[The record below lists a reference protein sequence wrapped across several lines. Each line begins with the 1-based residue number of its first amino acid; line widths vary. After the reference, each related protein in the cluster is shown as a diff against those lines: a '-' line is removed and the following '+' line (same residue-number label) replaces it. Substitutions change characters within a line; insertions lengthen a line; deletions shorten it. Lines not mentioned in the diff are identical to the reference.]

1 MPYCDTKEPSAPSIG
16 GYRIISRIGQGGL
29 AEVYKAH
36 QPSLQRDVAIKVLS
50 AKYVHDSEV
59 VQRFE
64 REALVIA
71 RLNHPHIVQIIDRG
85 VLGGRY
91 YFVMEYVD
99 GADFRAVMADPAV
112 DLRTKLEMIRAVCQA
127 VEFAHKNGVVH
138 RDLKPANILVNRQGH
153 VKVADFGIAQ
163 LRDKPNHEATSANV
177 IMGTVAYMSP
187 EQKFSA
193 ATVTPAADIYA
204 LGVILYE
211 VCCGRKPEGRFQ
223 LPSEIDPHLPQA
235 FDEII
240 LKCLAENPADR
251 FASASAL
258 HDALAAVIEG
268 QAAPSDSTEIGTA
281 RVESFIGKCRFLD
294 TIKDDRFGAT
304 YLVENNETKR
314 LYIIKKNKRSRAG
327 LKEARLLSVLR
338 QPHIVTILG
347 AGGTAMTTVVV
358 TEYAPGGSLVD
369 RLGKSHTW
377 PEAMAIVAP
386 VAEALHFAH
395 KNMIIHGDLR
405 PSNILFDK
413 DDQVKVTDFGLPQH
427 YSGRKDWYAPPENKP
442 SRQGDI
448 YALGV
453 IMHLLLAGQR
463 PEYDHDGNPN
473 LKDLERR
480 VPQTVIGI
488 MKRMLAFN
496 VADRY
501 QSLESMLAEYHDFV
515 RSLDTP
521 TPGFEE
527 PDDQQSHRSRRWIR
541 VVVALAIIAII
552 SLAVVGYFLK

>member
-1 MPYCDTKEPSAPSIG
+1 MPKVDIKEPSAPSIG

-36 QPSLQRDVAIKVLS
+36 QPSLQRDVAFKVLT
-50 AKYVHDSEV
+50 AKYSHDSDV
-59 VQRFE
+59 VRRFE

-71 RLNHPHIVQIIDRG
+71 RLNHPHIVHIIDRG
-85 VLGGRY
+85 VQGGRC
-91 YFVMEYVD
+91 YFVMEYVE

-112 DLRTKLEMIRAVCQA
+112 DLRTKLDMIRAVCQA
-127 VEFAHKNGVVH
+127 VEFAHKNGVIH

-163 LRDKPNHEATSANV
+163 LRDKPNLEATSSNV
-177 IMGTVAYMSP
+177 VMGTLAYMSP
-187 EQKFSA
+187 EQKFSS

-211 VCCGRKPEGRFQ
+211 VCCGRKPDGRFQ
-223 LPSEIDPHLPQA
+223 LPSEFDRHLPKA
-235 FDEII
+235 LDDII

-251 FASASAL
+251 FASAGAL
-258 HDALAAVIEG
+258 HDALAAVVEG
-268 QAAPSDSTEIGTA
+268 QAVLSDSTEIGIA

-314 LYIIKKNKRSRAG
+314 LYVIKKNKRSRAG

-338 QPHIVTILG
+338 QPHIMTILG

-369 RLGKSHTW
+369 RLGKTHTW
-377 PEAMAIVAP
+377 QEAMAIVAP

-427 YSGRKDWYAPPENKP
+427 YNGRKDWFAPPENKP

-453 IMHLLLAGQR
+453 IMHLLIAGQR
-463 PEYDHDGNPN
+463 PEYDHDGNLN
-473 LKDLERR
+473 LKELDRR

-488 MKRMLAFN
+488 MKRMLAFHA
-496 VADRY
+496 ADRY
-501 QSLESMLAEYHDFV
+501 QSLECMLAEYFDFV
-515 RSLDTP
+515 RSLDAP
-521 TPGFEE
+521 APRVEG
-527 PDDQQSHRSRRWIR
+527 PDDQQRQPSRRWIAAA
-541 VVVALAIIAII
+541 VGLAIIAIL
-552 SLAVVGYFLK
+552 SLVVAGYILK